1 MNRAQSLSAPRRV
14 GRFELRR
21 ELGRGAQASVWL
33 GFDSRLEREV
43 AVKLLI
49 AGADSVAVSQWLHE
63 ARAVSRLTH
72 PHIVPVF
79 EADEDRGQSY
89 LVFEFVDGPTLSQR
103 LRQRGALPGRDAA
116 TLMLGVLDALR
127 VAHEAGVIHRDLKP
141 SNILVDGAGRARVM
155 DFGIAARVG
164 DGHDRSI
171 VGTPGYMSP
180 EAARGEAPSPL
191 MDVFA
196 AGAMLGELLT
206 GTPLLRERDPY
217 RAIHR
222 IQHEDL
228 ALPRDG
234 TRIDDGLRA
243 IVMRAVARDKEQ
255 RYATAAQMHLALAQ
269 WLQPGETP
277 EAAAGANGA
286 ARGGPAGGKAGSGTL
301 EFLLRRMRHKSD
313 FPALSQSVV
322 RIQRVANSD
331 KESLSSLTGE
341 ILKDVALT
349 NKLLRMVNS
358 AHFSHAGGGTISTV
372 SRAVALVGFAGIR
385 NMALSLVLLDH
396 MQDKTHA
403 AQLKEEFLRCMMAG
417 QLASGL
423 TTRARDVEEAFLG
436 AMFRNLGR
444 LLAEFYFPEEAARI
458 RQILS
463 PAPGASYGAAPP
475 SEETAAKQVLGLT
488 LQELGLGVAKS
499 WGIPDTLQRCMHPAE
514 AEIPA
519 RAVEVAQRLPW
530 LARVANEV
538 ADAMLQHDG
547 DEGSRRVREIAEKYT
562 RVLDV
567 SVRDIEGAIGEARN
581 RMGQMVQAMG
591 IDVGPG
597 SAARRLVAAPAAPT
611 AAPDSLASHELRA
624 TLASSAVAPTVRV
637 APPPAANA
645 GPGAANDKTLVIA
658 APGAAAV
665 APAPAMPAAPPREQA
680 VEMLAAGIQDITTT
694 MVSDSFRLNEVL
706 RMILETMFRALGFQR
721 VVFCL
726 RDPRTDVLTGRF
738 GLGEG
743 AREVAAAFQVP
754 MKAGPT
760 DLFAAVCAKG
770 VDTQI
775 ADAAAANLAAR
786 LPGWYRQKVNAPAF
800 LLLPLVMKNAT
811 FALIYADNAQ
821 PRTIELGEKELSLLR
836 TLRNQAVM
844 AFKQVGS

>member
-1 MNRAQSLSAPRRV
+1 MSV
-14 GRFELRR
+14 HGRSDVLVQKR
-21 ELGRGAQASVWL
+21 VWL

-63 ARAVSRLTH
+63 ARAVSRLNH

-103 LRQRGALPGRDAA
+103 LRQRGALPGREAA
-116 TLMLGVLDALR
+116 ALMLGVLDALR

-180 EAARGEAPSPL
+180 EAARGEAPSPQ

-196 AGAMLGELLT
+196 AGAMLGELLA
-206 GTPLLRERDPY
+206 GVPLLRERDPY

-222 IQHEDL
+222 VQHEDL
-228 ALPRDG
+228 ALPADG
-234 TRIDDGLRA
+234 PRIDDGLRA
-243 IVMRAVARDKEQ
+243 IVLRAVARDKDR
-255 RYATAAQMHLALAQ
+255 RYATAAQMHQALAQ
-269 WLQPGETP
+269 WLQPGE
-277 EAAAGANGA
+277 AAEGGA
-286 ARGGPAGGKAGSGTL
+286 APGKGAGRNDAKSGNGTL

-331 KESLSSLTGE
+331 KESLHSLTGE

-403 AQLKEEFLRCMMAG
+403 AQLKDEFLRCMMAG
-417 QLASGL
+417 HLASGL

-436 AMFRNLGR
+436 ALFRNLGR
-444 LLAEFYFPEEAARI
+444 LLAEFYFPEEAAHI
-458 RQILS
+458 RQLQ
-463 PAPGASYGAAPP
+463 AAGPGATAPSP
-475 SEETAAKQVLGLT
+475 EAAAKQVLGLS
-488 LQELGLGVAKS
+488 LEELGLGVARS
-499 WGIPDTLQRCMHPAE
+499 WGIPDTLQRCMVAAE
-514 AEIPA
+514 AEVPV
-519 RAVEVAQRLPW
+519 RAVDPAQRLPW

-538 ADAMLQHDG
+538 ADVMLQHDG
-547 DEGSRRVREIAEKYT
+547 DESSRRVREIAEKYT

-567 SVRDIEGAIGEARN
+567 GVREMEGAVGEARH

-591 IDVGPG
+591 IDVAPG
-597 SAARRLVAAPAAPT
+597 SAARRLVAPPAASPPT
-611 AAPDSLASHELRA
+611 ADSLARHELRA
-624 TLASSAVAPTVRV
+624 TVTAVMAPT
-637 APPPAANA
+637 A
-645 GPGAANDKTLVIA
+645 GV

-665 APAPAMPAAPPREQA
+665 SVPVPAPAAAGTLDKTLVLAPPQAVTPVAAQVPAVPDRAQA
-680 VEMLAAGIQDITTT
+680 VEMLAAGIQDITHT

-706 RMILETMFRALGFQR
+706 RMILETMFRALGFRR

-726 RDPRTDVLTGRF
+726 RDPKTDILTGRF

-743 AREVAAAFQVP
+743 ARDVAGVFQVP

-770 VDTQI
+770 LDTQI
-775 ADAAAANLAAR
+775 ADAKAANLAAR
-786 LPGWYRQKVNAPAF
+786 LPNWYREKVNAPAF

-811 FALIYADNAQ
+811 FALIYADHAQ
-821 PRTIELGEKELSLLR
+821 PHTMELGEHELSLLR

-844 AFKQVGS
+844 AFKQVGG

>member
-1 MNRAQSLSAPRRV
+1 MSRAAAVASPGARRI

-79 EADEDRGQSY
+79 EADEDRGQPY
-89 LVFEFVDGPTLSQR
+89 LVFEYVDGPTLSQR

-141 SNILVDGAGRARVM
+141 SNILVDSAGRARVM

-180 EAARGEAPSPL
+180 EAARGEAPSPQ

-196 AGAMLGELLT
+196 AGAMLGELLA
-206 GTPLLRERDPY
+206 GEPLLRERDPY
-217 RAIHR
+217 RAIQR

-228 ALPRDG
+228 QLPRDG

-243 IVMRAVARDKEQ
+243 IVMRAVARDKDQ
-255 RYATAAQMHLALAQ
+255 RYAGVAQMHQALAQ
-269 WLQPGETP
+269 WLQPGEVAAS
-277 EAAAGANGA
+277 AAAGATQ
-286 ARGGPAGGKAGSGTL
+286 AGGKGGSGTL
-301 EFLLRRMRHKSD
+301 DFLLRRMRHKSD

-372 SRAVALVGFAGIR
+372 SRAVALIGFAGIR

-396 MQDKTHA
+396 MQDKAHA

-417 QLASGL
+417 HLASGL
-423 TTRARDVEEAFLG
+423 STRARDVEEAFLG

-444 LLAEFYFPEEAARI
+444 LLAEFYFPEEAAHI
-458 RQILS
+458 RQAMS
-463 PAPGASYGAAPP
+463 PGQGSPGGAAPP
-475 SEETAAKQVLGLT
+475 SEQAAAKQVLGLS
-488 LQELGLGVAKS
+488 LEELGLGVARS
-499 WGIPDTLQRCMHPAE
+499 WGIPDTLQRCMQGADAE
-514 AEIPA
+514 VPA
-519 RAVEVAQRLPW
+519 RAVDAAQRLPW
-530 LARVANEV
+530 LARAANEV
-538 ADAMLQHDG
+538 ADAMLQHEG
-547 DEGSRRVREIAEKYT
+547 DEGSRRVREIAEKYS
-562 RVLDV
+562 RALDV
-567 SVRDIEGAIGEARN
+567 NVRDIEGAVNDARN
-581 RMGQMVQAMG
+581 RMGQMVQAMA
-591 IDVGPG
+591 IDVAPG
-597 SAARRLVAAPAAPT
+597 SAARRLVAAPAP
-611 AAPDSLASHELRA
+611 AAVPDSLARHELRA
-624 TLASSAVAPTVRV
+624 TVATGVMAPTVRLQ
-637 APPPAANA
+637 PA
-645 GPGAANDKTLVIA
+645 GTAADKTLVLATPAA
-658 APGAAAV
+658 APASGPSTAGGAT
-665 APAPAMPAAPPREQA
+665 PAAPDREQA

-726 RDPRTDVLTGRF
+726 RDPKTDTLTGRF

-743 AREVAAAFQVP
+743 ARAVAAGFHVP
-754 MKAGPT
+754 IKAGPT

-775 ADAAAANLAAR
+775 SDAMAANLAAR
-786 LPGWYRQKVNAPAF
+786 LPNWYRQKVNAPAF

-811 FALIYADNAQ
+811 FALIYADYAQ
-821 PRTIELGEKELSLLR
+821 PRAINLGEHELSLLR

-844 AFKQVGS
+844 AFKQVGG